1 MKLFIIGNGF
11 DIGHGLKTRYWDFRT
26 FLQKSYPEFLYD
38 FESNYNI
45 YPNFTKAEK
54 EEMLWNDFE
63 MNLANIDEDII
74 IENAVSI
81 DMGLESGDIGIE
93 DTLSD
98 YFLKQFEYINKL
110 PEYLKYWIR
119 SIRIRDIMPKTKLIN
134 CKNDDIYLTF
144 NYTSVLENVYK
155 IKEDKIIHIH
165 GSLRER
171 YGEPKIGHGNYKKIQ
186 DIKRRREKAYEMCD
200 EKEVSISKVI
210 ENYYISTYK
219 DVKQYMIK
227 LLDLREKNIE
237 EIIVIG
243 HSLSDVDM
251 PYFEMVNRLSGNKVM
266 WNVYYFDDKKGNN
279 KKEQMY
285 DNLIKYGIKKEQ
297 IKMDNSDKFYELI

>member
-11 DIGHGLKTRYWDFRT
+11 DIGHNLKTSYWDFRT
-26 FLQKSYPEFLYD
+26 FLEVCYPEFLYE

-45 YPNFTKAEK
+45 YPNFMEAEK
-54 EEMLWNDFE
+54 KEMLWNDFE

-93 DTLSD
+93 DTLRD
-98 YFLKQFEYINKL
+98 YFSEQFEYINKL
-110 PEYLKYWIR
+110 PHYLKLWVR
-119 SIRIRDIMPKTKLIN
+119 SIRIRDVIPKTKFIN
-134 CKNDDIYLTF
+134 CENDDMYLTF

-155 IKEDKIIHIH
+155 IREDKIIHIH
-165 GSLRER
+165 GSLREHH
-171 YGEPKIGHGNYKKIQ
+171 GEPKIGHGNDKKIQ
-186 DIKRRREKAYEMCD
+186 DIKRRYEKACEIFN

-210 ENYYISTYK
+210 ENYYRSTYK
-219 DVKQYMIK
+219 DVKRYMIK
-227 LLDLREKNIE
+227 LLDLKQKNID

-243 HSLSDVDM
+243 HSLADVDM
-251 PYFEMVNRLSGNKVM
+251 PYFQMINILIGSKVI
-266 WNVYYFDDKKGNN
+266 WNVYYYDEN

-297 IKMDNSDKFYELI
+297 IKMDNSINFFD

>member
-11 DIGHGLKTRYWDFRT
+11 DIGHDLKTNYWDFRT
-26 FLQKSYPEFLYD
+26 FLQVSYSEFLYE
-38 FESNYNI
+38 FERNYNI
-45 YPNFTKAEK
+45 YPNFTEDEK
-54 EEMLWNDFE
+54 KEMLWNDFE

-93 DTLSD
+93 DTLRD
-98 YFLKQFEYINKL
+98 YFSEQFEYINKL
-110 PEYLKYWIR
+110 PHYLKLWVR
-119 SIRIRDIMPKTKLIN
+119 SIRIRDTIPKTKFIN

-155 IKEDKIIHIH
+155 IREDKIIHIH

-171 YGEPKIGHGNYKKIQ
+171 YGEPKIGHGNNKKIQ
-186 DIKRRREKAYEMCD
+186 DIKRRYEKACEMCD
-200 EKEVSISKVI
+200 EKEASISKVI
-210 ENYYISTYK
+210 ENYYRNTYK
-219 DVKQYMIK
+219 DVNRYMIK
-227 LLDLREKNIE
+227 LLNLKQKNID

-243 HSLSDVDM
+243 HSLADVDM
-251 PYFEMVNRLSGNKVM
+251 PYFEMINILIGDKVS
-266 WNVYYFDDKKGNN
+266 WKIYYYDEN

-297 IKMDNSDKFYELI
+297 IKMDNSIKFFK

>member
-11 DIGHGLKTRYWDFRT
+11 DIGHDLKTSYWDFRT
-26 FLQKSYPEFLYD
+26 FLHRSYSEFLYE

-45 YPNFTKAEK
+45 YPNFTEDEK
-54 EEMLWNDFE
+54 KEMLWNDFE

-93 DTLSD
+93 DTLRD
-98 YFLKQFEYINKL
+98 YFSEQFEYINKL
-110 PEYLKYWIR
+110 PHYLKLWVR
-119 SIRIRDIMPKTKLIN
+119 SIRIRDAIPKTKFIN

-155 IKEDKIIHIH
+155 IREDKIIHIH
-165 GSLRER
+165 GSLRES
-171 YGEPKIGHGNYKKIQ
+171 YGEPKIGHGNDKKIQ
-186 DIKRRREKAYEMCD
+186 NIKIRYEKACEIFD
-200 EKEVSISKVI
+200 EKEASISKVI
-210 ENYYISTYK
+210 ENYYRSTYK
-219 DVKQYMIK
+219 DVKRYMIK
-227 LLDLREKNIE
+227 LLDLKQKNID

-243 HSLSDVDM
+243 HSLADVDM
-251 PYFEMVNRLSGNKVM
+251 PYLEMINILIGSKAI
-266 WNVYYFDDKKGNN
+266 WNVYYYDEN

-297 IKMDNSDKFYELI
+297 IKMDNSINFFD